1 MINRSVGHKHK
12 DDTSVIKYLHLD
24 RMLEYIFVLLQAQ
37 IHLVMTLILTLIL
50 QILKVIMSQIVTGDP
65 ISLNSH

>member
-1 MINRSVGHKHK
+1 M
-12 DDTSVIKYLHLD
+12 KYLHLD

-50 QILKVIMSQIVTGDP
+50 QILKVIMSQIVTLDP